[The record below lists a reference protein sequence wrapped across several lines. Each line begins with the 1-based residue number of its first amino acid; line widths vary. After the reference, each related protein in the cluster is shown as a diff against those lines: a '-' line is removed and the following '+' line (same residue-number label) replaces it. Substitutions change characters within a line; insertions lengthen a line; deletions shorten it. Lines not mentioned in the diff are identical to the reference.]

1 MRRTCFV
8 LVGLW
13 AIVAVSQVAAVADP
27 THSTRAKRT
36 YASPGVNVPLAMVSC
51 SGKDVGVAT
60 GNGGFGVQNPQVSFR
75 TQSAFRTVSFRI
87 TDRSTTEIWAVA
99 WQGSRVIGIF
109 CGRTPRP
116 LVIRGAKPVTVAMFD
131 AITDRGLSLVTTGTV
146 TAIFSS

>member
-1 MRRTCFV
+1 MPLGGYAPFSAGTPWSTEVKCGMRRTCFV

-60 GNGGFGVQNPQVSFR
+60 GNGGFGVQSPQVSFR
-75 TQSAFRTVSFRI
+75 TQSAFR
-87 TDRSTTEIWAVA
+87 
-99 WQGSRVIGIF
+99 
-109 CGRTPRP
+109 
-116 LVIRGAKPVTVAMFD
+116 PV
-131 AITDRGLSLVTTGTV
+131 
-146 TAIFSS
+146 